1 TAAGAQRSAAR
12 STASWSAGGGPSGGS
27 VASSVVPVA
36 MPRCR
41 VAAIVL
47 NFRLAEETLRVVG
60 ELRGLGDGELC
71 SIVVENG
78 SADGSAERLG
88 TALRDDP
95 RSTLLVAEQNLGYCG
110 GVNLA
115 LRAARAAGAEHA
127 LLLNNDCRV
136 PPDFL
141 APLVAALDADRSLAG
156 VAPTIVTPDGRAWSE
171 GGVVRARANLVVL
184 RGQGREPAPR
194 T

>member
-1 TAAGAQRSAAR
+1 
-12 STASWSAGGGPSGGS
+12 
-27 VASSVVPVA
+27 
-36 MPRCR
+36 
-41 VAAIVL
+41 
-47 NFRLAEETLRVVG
+47 
-60 ELRGLGDGELC
+60 
-71 SIVVENG
+71 
-78 SADGSAERLG
+78 
-88 TALRDDP
+88 
-95 RSTLLVAEQNLGYCG
+95 
-110 GVNLA
+110 NLA

-194 T
+194 THGPEACEFLPGACVLYRLADLAAVGDLDESYFMYW